1 MGRDRDH
8 LVLEHEVGG
17 VADDLLGHADLVVVD
32 GVHEH
37 EVVAVA
43 VEVLE
48 VAPVDGREVD
58 LGAGVEGA
66 VDDLAAQHVLHLGA
80 HERAALAGLHVLEL
94 DDVPELSV
102 DVQNAAVLDVVRGG
116 HSDPA

>member
-1 MGRDRDH
+1 MK
-8 LVLEHEVGG
+8 L
-17 VADDLLGHADLVVVD
+17 AASPTTALGHVHLVVVA
-32 GVHEH
+32 GVHED

-43 VEVLE
+43 VQVLE
-48 VAPVDGREVD
+48 VAAVDGREVD

-102 DVQNAAVLDVVRGG
+102 EVQHAAVLDVIGRR
-116 HSDPA
+116 HN